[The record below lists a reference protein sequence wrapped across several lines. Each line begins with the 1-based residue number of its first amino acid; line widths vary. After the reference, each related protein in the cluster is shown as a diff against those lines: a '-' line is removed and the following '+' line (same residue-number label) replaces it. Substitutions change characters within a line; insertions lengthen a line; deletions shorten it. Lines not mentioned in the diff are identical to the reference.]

1 MIIKKFTRDD
11 TNVIKG
17 VAILSIIL
25 HNLLHWI
32 SPSPGENEFDFYRDR
47 VNNFID
53 GIINCPLESIN
64 LIISYFGHYGVQLFV
79 FVSGMGL
86 AYSMCKKPRTWG
98 NFMIDRIKKLYPLLL
113 TGILFFVLAKVLI
126 YNVLLSS
133 YDNREIG
140 LKLLFLH
147 TLLPDSGLSVNG
159 PWWFFALIIQLYV
172 LFPFMF
178 ELIRKYNLKAL
189 ILLCLFSYTCIYLS
203 QYVVNINKNVYL
215 LQNAPGHIP
224 EFALGIW
231 FALNKDRKVNNIFG
245 FLAVIVFVLGNF
257 YKMFFPFTFLSF
269 TFMMVWLFNSAL
281 KNENRNGVVKRLFIY
296 YGSISMVVF
305 AIHGCF
311 RTPFVELA
319 NNLGTFDGKLLS
331 AFLFV
336 VLITLLSLPAE
347 KIYYYLV
354 SLFDKIHL
362 FISKRFDKLDVNKK
376 ERLTRFFSRAV
387 QFMIVLFFA
396 CYFFDLFYVPKHI
409 RESQMIYER
418 FSDIDNSVDECF
430 TNVKVDIDGNKYL
443 AVDSDNTYVSLM
455 PNIKIYNSG
464 NIESKISFDIRI
476 DNNISEEDLPLVVF
490 QCSDVDFWKGETLNF
505 VESDIPGWQRVEIST
520 SLIFN
525 RSIKNKIL
533 KVYIWNKDNI
543 PFDYDNIDVILHY

>member
-336 VLITLLSLPAE
+336 VLITLLSLPAK

-476 DNNISEEDLPLVVF
+476 DNNISEENLPLVVF